1 MPLYYFDT
9 SALLKRYIVE
19 DGSAWVR
26 TTFEEPEA
34 DIVVSQLAIVEGV
47 AALARRARG
56 GAFRPGSVARVV
68 QKLTADFQQQ
78 FVVIAVNSDLIDRA
92 VDLARQR
99 ALRGY
104 DALQLATALVVRSL
118 VAPEVVTFVTADDEL
133 IAAAEREGLPS
144 INPVAA

>member
-56 GAFRPGSVARVV
+56 GAFRPGSVARVI

-78 FVVIAVNSDLIDRA
+78 FVVIAVNSELIDKA

-118 VAPEVVTFVTADDEL
+118 VAPEVVTFVAADDEL
-133 IAAAEREGLPS
+133 IAAAEMEGLPS

>member
-118 VAPEVVTFVTADDEL
+118 VAPEVVTFVAADDEL
-133 IAAAEREGLPS
+133 IAAAEMEGLPS
-144 INPVAA
+144 INAVAA

>member
-1 MPLYYFDT
+1 M
-9 SALLKRYIVE
+9 
-19 DGSAWVR
+19 
-26 TTFEEPEA
+26 
-34 DIVVSQLAIVEGV
+34 
-47 AALARRARG
+47 
-56 GAFRPGSVARVV
+56 ARVV

-118 VAPEVVTFVTADDEL
+118 VAPEVVTFVAADDEL
-133 IAAAEREGLPS
+133 IAAAEMEGLPS

>member
-78 FVVIAVNSDLIDRA
+78 FVVIAVNSELIDKA

-118 VAPEVVTFVTADDEL
+118 VAPEVVTFVAADDEL
-133 IAAAEREGLPS
+133 IAAAEMEGLPS